1 MLIYAR
7 PTTGLGL
14 YHVILEDQR
23 DLQVA
28 REIIYSYG
36 VRGLELRLVSRVDAG
51 VLLCTYVEILI
62 LSVFFAEIFDFLGE
76 HTRAFVCLYC
86 SPLSS
91 SAKLTSSQYHACAHK
106 LMSMLLVLQRC
117 LLFPRM
123 SSWFRAKR
131 VDS

>member
-7 PTTGLGL
+7 PITGLGL

-36 VRGLELRLVSRVDAG
+36 VRGLELRLVSRDDAG

-62 LSVFFAEIFDFLGE
+62 LSVFFAEIFD
-76 HTRAFVCLYC
+76 CL
-86 SPLSS
+86 
-91 SAKLTSSQYHACAHK
+91 
-106 LMSMLLVLQRC
+106 
-117 LLFPRM
+117 
-123 SSWFRAKR
+123 
-131 VDS
+131 